1 MGPGGRGTGEHFGL
15 HDEVDLITGTF
26 SKSFGSIGGVV
37 AGEREVIDW
46 IKHHARSMIFQ
57 ASMSP
62 AAVAAALAALEIIEA
77 EPERR
82 ERLWQIAGKMR
93 AALQEM
99 GYNTGV
105 SVHADHP
112 DPGRRADQV
121 PSTSGSSL
129 LEAGVFTNAVIP
141 PAVEPGR
148 SMLRTSY
155 QAAHTEEQ
163 LDQVLDVFE
172 TIGLRLKIIQR
183 KKPST
188 LKPITIALQKPP
200 ALEDVSVPLAAAPAP
215 AHANGNGHAQNGK
228 NGRDSLFVRLQ
239 PLRER
244 LVDAWSLTGL
254 PTLSSLERIDLDKL
268 QRQGQATFD
277 KVKDTMEAVT
287 YRAVNLDPSQLTQM
301 PKKILSRVRRNGRAQ
316 HYGGPRGHDSQA
328 DVPSGF
334 PAALPDRRGHR
345 PGADRRR
352 ARRVREVPVANLQG
366 RPALGAAALHGA
378 PRLHRFRTPPLLPPR
393 HG

>member
-1 MGPGGRGTGEHFGL
+1 
-15 HDEVDLITGTF
+15 
-26 SKSFGSIGGVV
+26 
-37 AGEREVIDW
+37 
-46 IKHHARSMIFQ
+46 
-57 ASMSP
+57 
-62 AAVAAALAALEIIEA
+62 
-77 EPERR
+77 
-82 ERLWQIAGKMR
+82 MR
-93 AALQEM
+93 TAFKEM

-105 SVHADHP
+105 SCTPIIPILV
-112 DPGRRADQV
+112 GEQIKCFNLYK
-121 PSTSGSSL
+121 SL

-163 LDQVLDVFE
+163 LDKVLDAFE

-188 LKPITIALQKPP
+188 LKPITIALQTPP
-200 ALEDVSVPLAAAPAP
+200 PLEDFTVPLAAAPAP
-215 AHANGNGHAQNGK
+215 AYANGNGNGHVQNGK
-228 NGRDSLFVRLQ
+228 NGRDRLMDRLQ

-277 KVKDTMEAVT
+277 KVRDTMEAVT

-301 PKKILSRVRRNGRAQ
+301 PKKLLSRVRRNGRAQ
-316 HYGGPRGHDSQA
+316 H
-328 DVPSGF
+328 
-334 PAALPDRRGHR
+334 
-345 PGADRRR
+345 
-352 ARRVREVPVANLQG
+352 
-366 RPALGAAALHGA
+366 
-378 PRLHRFRTPPLLPPR
+378 
-393 HG
+393 